1 MRPALLSQAIWRS
14 GMPSEGPFPVA
25 GDSTLGK
32 ADMIAPVDPRTVAPV
47 HFRHLAP
54 APGRE
59 DDLFR

>member
-1 MRPALLSQAIWRS
+1 
-14 GMPSEGPFPVA
+14 MPSEGPFPVA